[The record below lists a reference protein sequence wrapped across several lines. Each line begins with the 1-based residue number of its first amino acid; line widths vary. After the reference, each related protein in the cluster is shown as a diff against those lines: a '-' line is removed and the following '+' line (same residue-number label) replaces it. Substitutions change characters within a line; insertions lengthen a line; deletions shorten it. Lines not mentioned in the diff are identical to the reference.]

1 MAQEIKQQKTQLI
14 KQREEYVRK
23 IKVLRRE
30 LEVLRKQEREFLSE
44 KSPERDT
51 EHILIENNKLQV
63 NIAHAKRTVF
73 LFFVTYFQTKEVGVA
88 SILVVGYFA
97 VCHGDAAPY
106 AFTLL

>member
-1 MAQEIKQQKTQLI
+1 MK
-14 KQREEYVRK
+14 K

-63 NIAHAKRTVF
+63 NKT
-73 LFFVTYFQTKEVGVA
+73 
-88 SILVVGYFA
+88 ILLVNS
-97 VCHGDAAPY
+97 
-106 AFTLL
+106 LK